1 MKNTLYTLTLCLL
14 IGSLSGQNSIYSPK
28 FLRAAAYADSA
39 ELNFISGNFAKA
51 ETFYDS
57 LFQLMPVPSGNDVWN
72 RGITAVQ
79 NGDKMLQ
86 DSMVRMLF
94 RKGYA
99 LENLAK
105 CFDTKTLEPLIT
117 PEYQQKHQWIS
128 EWRERLT
135 MEDKRVNLNKKE
147 NPGEWVEVW
156 LKNVA
161 EIIEVTRKENKADNF
176 YSLEIS
182 APWIS
187 LIHFFQMWNIP
198 IQLSKNSNNI
208 LVQNPHWKAALD
220 VDYESYGVIPFLVEQ
235 VEAGNFHRG
244 QLGVFLNLVKYRFSL
259 PIIHQVEDLMFVAE
273 PEFIRKGAL
282 DTINENRRILGLGT
296 FDEHFRKARYTDSVL
311 TNGKPFSPIPKD
323 SLEIAHSRLANSC
336 ALKLG
341 FGRAP
346 NMFMK
351 NPTQAP
357 SAIEK
362 IRNRYLYSDPFVKP
376 EVLP

>member
-1 MKNTLYTLTLCLL
+1 M
-14 IGSLSGQNSIYSPK
+14 YSPL
-28 FLRAAAYADSA
+28 FLKAAAYADSA
-39 ELNFISGNFAKA
+39 EIKHIEGNFASA
-51 ETFYDS
+51 ELFYDS
-57 LFQLMPVPSGNDVWN
+57 LFQLMPIPSGNDVWN
-72 RGITAVQ
+72 RGITAIR
-79 NGDKMLQ
+79 NGNKTLQ

-99 LENLAK
+99 VKDIAK

-117 PEYQQKHQWIS
+117 PDYQQKHQSID

-135 MEDKRVNLNKKE
+135 KEDQRVNRNKKE
-147 NPGEWVEVW
+147 NPEEWVEVW
-156 LKNVA
+156 LKNVV
-161 EIIEVTRKENKADNF
+161 EIMEVTRKQHKVDSF

-187 LIHFFQMWNIP
+187 LIHFFQLWG
-198 IQLSKNSNNI
+198 NSISATGKQNF
-208 LVQNPHWKAALD
+208 LEQNPHFKVTMD

-235 VEAGNFHRG
+235 VESGNYHRG

-259 PIIHQVEDLMFVAE
+259 PIIHQVDDLMFIAE

-311 TNGKPFSPIPKD
+311 TAGKPFSPIPKD
-323 SLEIAHSRLANSC
+323 SLEIANSRVASSC
-336 ALKLG
+336 ALKLSS
-341 FGRAP
+341 GRAP

-351 NPTQAP
+351 NPAQAP
-357 SAIEK
+357 SVIEK